1 MTNDMAGSTALVTG
15 ATSGIGTA
23 IATTLAARGAKVL
36 VSGRDRDRGDAVVSE
51 IRGGGQ
57 AEFVYGDLRGAAAA
71 KYLAARSRDL
81 AGGTV
86 DILINNAAIGV
97 VAPTADFPEDGF
109 HAVVATNVEAPFY
122 LVASLA
128 PAMVAQGRGA
138 IVNIASLVG
147 QLALPGMSVYGA
159 TKAAMLFLTKSWA
172 AEFGPRGVRVNAVV
186 PGPTRTSGSAEL
198 GDFLDALAAQAPAHR
213 VANPDE
219 IAAAVAFLASEEA
232 SFIHGAALSAD
243 GGRTA
248 V

>member
-51 IRGGGQ
+51 IRGGGGQ

-71 KYLAARSRDL
+71 KDLAARSRDL
-81 AGGTV
+81 AAGTI

-109 HAVVATNVEAPFY
+109 HTVVATNVEAPFY

-138 IVNIASLVG
+138 IVNIASLAGSWLYRECRSMARLRRRCCFSPRVG
-147 QLALPGMSVYGA
+147 PLNSVLGA
-159 TKAAMLFLTKSWA
+159 CESMLSSGAHPHL
-172 AEFGPRGVRVNAVV
+172 GVGGARRLLGCAGGAG
-186 PGPTRTSGSAEL
+186 PGPPRCQS
-198 GDFLDALAAQAPAHR
+198 
-213 VANPDE
+213 
-219 IAAAVAFLASEEA
+219 
-232 SFIHGAALSAD
+232 
-243 GGRTA
+243 
-248 V
+248 

>member
-138 IVNIASLVG
+138 IVNIASLAG

-186 PGPTRTSGSAEL
+186 PGPARTSGSAEL